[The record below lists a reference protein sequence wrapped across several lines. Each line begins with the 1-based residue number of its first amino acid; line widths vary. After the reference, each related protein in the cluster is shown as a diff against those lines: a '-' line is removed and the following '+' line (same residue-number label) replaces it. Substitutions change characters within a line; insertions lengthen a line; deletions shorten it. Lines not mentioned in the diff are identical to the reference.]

1 MKIGV
6 LTGGGDCPGLNPA
19 IRAIVMRALEY
30 GDELIGLRQGWQ
42 GLREGLTTP
51 LSLEI
56 VEPIIDRGGT
66 ILGSSRTDPTKDEES
81 IEKCLAT
88 AKKLRPAG
96 VLRLFGLNPAV
107 REVFDV
113 SGFSMI
119 FPLFDDE
126 AAALAG

>member
-1 MKIGV
+1 MNISEDRRDEAIVVRLEGSLDTGTAPV
-6 LTGGGDCPGLNPA
+6 AQERLTGVVDSGASLV
-19 IRAIVMRALEY
+19 IVDLTAL
-30 GDELIGLRQGWQ
+30 DFMSSAGLRV
-42 GLREGLTTP
+42 L
-51 LSLEI
+51 
-56 VEPIIDRGGT
+56 
-66 ILGSSRTDPTKDEES
+66 
-81 IEKCLAT
+81 LAT